1 MAKFDN
7 FLAIAR
13 GVVSDDDY
21 DEAMKLLDG
30 NNFEDKAS
38 LGKGFEDFLGYN
50 PINHHD
56 RLFLESAFDEILPEA
71 PDSLKERLSGDKDA
85 IIEST
90 LGQRASCDEEYLFQ
104 LLIAQIYS
112 DTGWLCKSQMVDLSN
127 AIFDEVTGTQ
137 FVEDTEEQDESEDEE
152 SDETTEDDDDSDG
165 EEFEPDE
172 EF

>member
-30 NNFEDKAS
+30 NNFEDKTS

-56 RLFLESAFDEILPEA
+56 RLFLERAFDEILPEA
-71 PDSLKERLSGDKDA
+71 PDSLKERLSGEKDV
-85 IIEST
+85 IIDST
-90 LGQRASCDEEYLFQ
+90 LGQKASCDEEYLFQ
-104 LLIAQIYS
+104 LLIAQIYN

-137 FVEDTEEQDESEDEE
+137 FVEDQDESEDDE
-152 SDETTEDDDDSDG
+152 SDDNTGDEDSED
-165 EEFEPDE
+165 FEPDE